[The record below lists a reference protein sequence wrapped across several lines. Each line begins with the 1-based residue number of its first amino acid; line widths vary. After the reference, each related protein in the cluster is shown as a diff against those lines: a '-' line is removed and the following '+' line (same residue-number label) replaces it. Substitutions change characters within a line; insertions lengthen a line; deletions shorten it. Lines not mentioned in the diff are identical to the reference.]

1 MITITHTHAGGTL
14 IEGTARG
21 DGSAPAVKGAGFRW
35 SRNIGA
41 WYLPQS
47 RDKLAKTWKINAAKS
62 ALESAGFTV
71 TVEIDETVRRD
82 FADAETERYE
92 RAEDRADRMAGY
104 ADNAEA
110 RSDAAYQRAHQIAD
124 GIPMGQPILV
134 GHHSERR
141 HRRDLDR
148 IDRGMRTSITESRK
162 AEHFAGRAETAAQYQ
177 ERRES
182 VPTTLRRIKK
192 LEAEQRQAQRRLDG
206 TDRFYDYGNPASGSY
221 RERLL
226 ILVADRA
233 EQLAYWREHVR
244 KAQEEAG
251 VKIWAAADFTR
262 GDYVHFLGSWY
273 EVLRVNSKSLTIP
286 AMINDGH
293 IVKREGARCTWT
305 DTIPYDKVKGRK
317 SGDEIAAILSA
328 AELADA

>member
-14 IEGTARG
+14 VEGTERG
-21 DGSAPAVKGAGFRW
+21 DGSAPAVKSAGFRW

-47 RDKLAKTWKINAAKS
+47 RDKLAKTWKISAAKS
-62 ALESAGFTV
+62 ALEAAGFEV

-82 FADAETERYE
+82 FAEAESERYE
-92 RAEDRADRMAGY
+92 RAEDRAERMSGY
-104 ADNAEA
+104 ADNASA
-110 RSDAAYQRAHQIAD
+110 RSEAAYARAHQIAD
-124 GIPMGQPILV
+124 GIPFGQPVLV
-134 GHHSERR
+134 GHHSEGR

-148 IDRGMRTSITESRK
+148 IDRGMRASITEDRK
-162 AEHFAGRAETAAQYQ
+162 AGHFAERAETAAQYQ

-226 ILVADRA
+226 ILVADRD
-233 EQLAYWREHVR
+233 EQLAYWREHVH

-251 VKIWAAADFTR
+251 VKVWSAADFTK
-262 GDYVHFLGSWY
+262 GDYVRLLGTWY
-273 EVLRVNSKSLTIP
+273 EVLRVNAKSLTIP
-286 AMINDGH
+286 AMINDGP

-317 SGDEIAAILSA
+317 SAEEIASLLA
-328 AELADA
+328 AV